1 MDLEET
7 QKRRELFY
15 EIFTYD
21 LWQVNEILFLW
32 FFDMPKYSFRA

>member
-21 LWQVNEILFLW
+21 LWQVNETLFLW